1 MRYRD
6 LNQDEVLRN
15 DDEFLVNDVW
25 VRCCAAGRT
34 PLPSFRHRRIV
45 GQQDETDNE
54 WLASTDL
61 HELPIAV
68 TTVDCDVRR
77 LRAIVRGL
85 VGRMETL
92 ESLCVKL
99 LDNQHKGDGDA

>member
-15 DDEFLVNDVW
+15 DDEFYVNDGW

-34 PLPSFRHRRIV
+34 PLPAFRYRRII
-45 GQQDETDNE
+45 GQEETEED
-54 WLASTDL
+54 WLASTNMHD
-61 HELPIAV
+61 LPIAV

-77 LRAIVRGL
+77 LRAIVRDL
-85 VGRMETL
+85 IGRVDIL
-92 ESLCVKL
+92 ESRQDKL
-99 LDNQHKGDGDA
+99 DELEFFRGGS